1 MRRRT
6 KSAEETRA
14 LAAELAREVE
24 PGTVLLLVG
33 DFGSGKTT
41 FVQGLAEGLGVPD
54 LRAVCSPTF
63 VLMNVYG
70 GGRLPLY
77 HMDATRFADPRE
89 VFELG
94 WETEADKGVTAIE
107 WGEKVADFVGKRVRT
122 VEFEVKGEFDRG
134 IRISP
139 IPGSGRT
146 GASRPKGSGAAGGR
160 KGKKR

>member
-1 MRRRT
+1 MKRRT

-63 VLMNVYG
+63 VLMNVYR
-70 GGRLPLY
+70 GGRLPLF

-94 WETEADKGVTAIE
+94 WETDAEKGVTAIE
-107 WGEKVADFVGKRVRT
+107 WGEKVAEVVGKRVRT
-122 VEFEVKGEFDRG
+122 VEFEVRGEFDRG
-134 IRISP
+134 IRISS
-139 IPGSGRT
+139 IPAAGRT
-146 GASRPKGSGAAGGR
+146 GAISPGPAGGR